1 MIKQIQS
8 SEDIQQAIDL
18 LKQFVKETVYQ
29 DLYPQHG
36 NDMHLGRLVHVVM
49 TNHYAWLD
57 LREGKA
63 VGILLAVKEAN
74 MWAPAQ
80 KQLRELVWYVLPEY
94 RHTTAAARLFAEY
107 CRTAEALADA
117 GQIQG
122 YFASTMPTT
131 GAVNL
136 ERRGFQPVQQT
147 YLKEH

>member
-49 TNHYAWLD
+49 TNHYAWLSYHQQQP
-57 LREGKA
+57 
-63 VGILLAVKEAN
+63 VGILLAVKETN

-94 RHTTAAARLFAEY
+94 RHTTAAGRLFAEY
-107 CRTAEALADA
+107 CRTAQALVASGD
-117 GQIQG
+117 IYG
-122 YFASTMPTT
+122 YYVSTMPTT
-131 GAVNL
+131 GEINL